1 MKPRLMTLAP
11 IALTILLT
19 APGARAQSG
28 QAITGLWDAT
38 LDLNGTKIPFKM
50 EFAGDGNNVKGWFFN
65 GDEKEISNSGKFE
78 NGSLILNFHQN
89 EHLAT

>member
-38 LDLNGTKIPFKM
+38 LDLNGTKISFQ
-50 EFAGDGNNVKGWFFN
+50 N
-65 GDEKEISNSGKFE
+65 GICRRRK
-78 NGSLILNFHQN
+78 
-89 EHLAT
+89 